1 MMSERV
7 AVNEFVR
14 RQTKESGKSFSS
26 QLSFE
31 DIALHA
37 EVQMSAGNFKEGYR
51 DGVRL
56 VAAAADIIKQFTCPF
71 VKIDVATELSAKYVQ
86 RRLNENFYI
95 QVRAKAGTL
104 LKAGKVELILY
115 RHDVLEEND
124 EQSTTAEWEL
134 ISFHAL
140 PEGIDE
146 MPMGPVTMMRNQLEL
161 PGGTKANY
169 SVDEWAFS
177 VEFWQHYAI
186 LETDQFNSS

>member
-1 MMSERV
+1 MMNERV

-37 EVQMSAGNFKEGYR
+37 EVQMSAGHFKEGYR
-51 DGVRL
+51 EGVRI
-56 VAAAADIIKQFTCPF
+56 VAAAADITKQFTCPF
-71 VKIDVATELSAKYVQ
+71 VKIDAATELSAKYVQ
-86 RRLNENFYI
+86 RRPDEIFYI
-95 QVRAKAGTL
+95 QVRAKTGTL
-104 LKAGKVELILY
+104 LPAGKVELILY
-115 RHDVLEEND
+115 CHDVLAEND
-124 EQSTTAEWEL
+124 EQSTAAEWEL

-146 MPMGPVTMMRNQLEL
+146 MPMGPVTMMRNQLKL

-169 SVDEWAFS
+169 SATEWAHS
-177 VEFWQHYAI
+177 IEFWQHYAA
-186 LETDQFNSS
+186 LETEQ

>member
-1 MMSERV
+1 MMNERV

-37 EVQMSAGNFKEGYR
+37 ELQMTAGHFKEGYR

-56 VAAAADIIKQFTCPF
+56 VAAAADITKQFTCPF
-71 VKIDVATELSAKYVQ
+71 VKIDVTTELSAKYVQ
-86 RRLNENFYI
+86 RRPNENFYI

-104 LKAGKVELILY
+104 LNAGKVELILY
-115 RHDVLEEND
+115 RHDVLKEND

-140 PEGIDE
+140 PEGINE

-169 SVDEWAFS
+169 SADEWAYS
-177 VEFWQHYAI
+177 IEFWQHYAV
-186 LETDQFNSS
+186 LETEV

>member
-1 MMSERV
+1 MMNERV

-26 QLSFE
+26 QLSFK

-37 EVQMSAGNFKEGYR
+37 ELQMSAGYFKEGYR
-51 DGVRL
+51 QGVRI
-56 VAAAADIIKQFTCPF
+56 VAAAADITKQFTCPF
-71 VKIDVATELSAKYVQ
+71 VKIDAATELSAKYVQ
-86 RRLNENFYI
+86 RRPNEKYYI
-95 QVRAKAGTL
+95 QVRAKTGTL
-104 LKAGKVELILY
+104 LPAGKVELILY
-115 RHDVLEEND
+115 HHDVLAEND

-140 PEGIDE
+140 QEGINQ

-169 SVDEWAFS
+169 SADEWAYS
-177 VEFWQHYAI
+177 VKFWLHYAV
-186 LETDQFNSS
+186 LEPEV

>member
-1 MMSERV
+1 MMNERV

-37 EVQMSAGNFKEGYR
+37 EVQMSAGHFKEGYQE
-51 DGVRL
+51 GVRL
-56 VAAAADIIKQFTCPF
+56 VAAEAEITKQFTCPF
-71 VKIDVATELSAKYVQ
+71 VKIDKATELSAKYVQ
-86 RRLNENFYI
+86 RRPNENFYI

-104 LKAGKVELILY
+104 LNAGKVELILY
-115 RHDVLEEND
+115 RHDVLAEND
-124 EQSTTAEWEL
+124 EQSTDAEWEL

-140 PEGIDE
+140 PEGINK

-161 PGGTKANY
+161 SGGTKAIF
-169 SVDEWAFS
+169 STDEWAHS
-177 VEFWQHYAI
+177 VEFWQHYAA
-186 LETDQFNSS
+186 LETE